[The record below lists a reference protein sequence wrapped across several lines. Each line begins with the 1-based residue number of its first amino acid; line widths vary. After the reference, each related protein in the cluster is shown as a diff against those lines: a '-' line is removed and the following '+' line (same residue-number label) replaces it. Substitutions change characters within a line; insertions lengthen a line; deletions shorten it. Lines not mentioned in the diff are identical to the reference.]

1 MLDERTNYTKNIVQ
15 QIKEGYGNDA
25 YIFRSQIPM
34 SVRVAECS
42 GLGVSI
48 YKHDGKCKAAGAYG
62 ALVQE
67 VMENAQNGGVS

>member
-1 MLDERTNYTKNIVQ
+1 
-15 QIKEGYGNDA
+15 
-25 YIFRSQIPM
+25 M